1 MIADERFER
10 DFLAVFEDIFGW
22 GIEIADADG
31 PATLEEWDSL
41 AQIRLVH
48 ELESRFGVRLPDS
61 ALLEEQ
67 SVGSLKALVL
77 ERVGEGNGNG

>member
-1 MIADERFER
+1 MSADEQFER
-10 DFLAVFEDIFGW
+10 SFRAVFEDVFGW
-22 GIEIADADG
+22 GIEIAETDG
-31 PATLEEWDSL
+31 PATLEGWDSL

-48 ELESRFGVRLPDS
+48 ELESRFDVRLPDS

-77 ERVGEGNGNG
+77 DHVS

>member
-1 MIADERFER
+1 MIGDQQFEQE
-10 DFLAVFEDIFGW
+10 FQVVFEDVFGW
-22 GIEIADADG
+22 GMQIGDDDG
-31 PATLEEWDSL
+31 PATLEAWDSL

-48 ELESRFGVRLPDS
+48 ELESRFDVRLPDT

-77 ERVGEGNGNG
+77 KHAS

>member
-1 MIADERFER
+1 MIADEQFER
-10 DFLAVFEDIFGW
+10 DFQTVFEDILGW
-22 GIEIADADG
+22 GIEIGDEDG
-31 PATLEEWDSL
+31 PATLDGWDSL

-48 ELESRFGVRLPDS
+48 ELESRFGVRLPDT

-77 ERVGEGNGNG
+77 EHAG

>member
-1 MIADERFER
+1 MIRDENFDRQFQEAFEEV
-10 DFLAVFEDIFGW
+10 LGW
-22 GIEIADADG
+22 GIEIGDDDG
-31 PATLEEWDSL
+31 PATVEGWDSL

-48 ELESRFGVRLPDS
+48 ELESRFGVRLPDE

-77 ERVGEGNGNG
+77 MHAG

>member
-1 MIADERFER
+1 MIVEEQFDR
-10 DFLAVFEDIFGW
+10 DFRAVFEDVFGW
-22 GIEIADADG
+22 GIEIGDDDG
-31 PATLEEWDSL
+31 PATLEGWDSL

-67 SVGSLKALVL
+67 SVGSLKTLV
-77 ERVGEGNGNG
+77 RDHAG

>member
-1 MIADERFER
+1 MIGDEQFER
-10 DFLAVFEDIFGW
+10 EFQVVCEDVFGGGMQIGDE
-22 GIEIADADG
+22 DG
-31 PATLEEWDSL
+31 PATLEAWDSL

-48 ELESRFGVRLPDS
+48 ELESRFDVRLPDA

-77 ERVGEGNGNG
+77 EHAG